1 MYLYHISDNP
11 ALPRIIKPRVPF
23 IHYKDEPKIKR
34 ICVSTSILGCICAR
48 YRNTKYKN
56 TDLYLYRVYARELTK
71 PKNVKDANLTQELWI
86 LKPAKFELV
95 GKITSN
101 SSYTLLGTENKVIGE
116 YTIRY
121 INGTARTYIE
131 KLGKTKSKRSKQ

>member
-1 MYLYHISDNP
+1 MYLYHVSDNP
-11 ALPRIIKPRVPF
+11 TLPRIIKPRIPCVY
-23 IHYKDEPKIKR
+23 YKDEPKIKR

-48 YRNTKYKN
+48 YRNPKYKN
-56 TDLYLYRVYARELTK
+56 ADLYLYRVYATEVAK
-71 PKNVKDANLTQELWI
+71 PKSVKDVNLTQELWI
-86 LKPAKFELV
+86 LKPAKFELL
-95 GKITSN
+95 GKITSS

-121 INGTARTYIE
+121 INGTSRTYIE

>member
-1 MYLYHISDNP
+1 MHLYHVSDNP
-11 ALPRIIKPRVPF
+11 TLPRVLKPRVPF

-34 ICVSTSILGCICAR
+34 ICVSFSILGCICAR

-56 TDLYLYRVYARELTK
+56 TDLYLYRVYTRNLTK

-86 LKPAKFELV
+86 LKPAKFELL
-95 GKITSN
+95 GKITSS

-121 INGTARTYIE
+121 INGTSRTYIE